1 MTKRVFCSM
10 TAVMLIAGAAAAQQ
24 PAGQKIGLATTLQR
38 AYAAIKTNLTQS
50 AEKMSEADYNSKPST
65 MPEVRTFG
73 KLFGHVANAQFGSC
87 AAAKGVPNPNQ
98 GNDLETK
105 TTKAEFVKALA
116 DSFAFCDEAFSTLT
130 DQNALEMIKQGQNEV
145 TRAGVLSNM
154 IAHSNEMYGTSGVY
168 LRAKGIVPPSTENAA
183 QGRGMRGRGRGTQ

>member
-1 MTKRVFCSM
+1 MRKRVFCSASGILFM
-10 TAVMLIAGAAAAQQ
+10 AVAAGAQQ
-24 PAGQKIGLATTLQR
+24 PAGQKVGLATTLQR

-50 AEKMSEADYNSKPST
+50 AEKMPEADYSSKPST

-105 TTKAEFVKALA
+105 TTRAEFVKALA
-116 DSFAFCDEAFSTLT
+116 DSFAFCDDAFSSLT
-130 DQNALEMIKQGQNEV
+130 DQNALEMVKQGQNEV
-145 TRAGVLSNM
+145 TRAGVLLNM
-154 IAHSNEMYGTSGVY
+154 IAHSNEMYGTSVVY
-168 LRAKGIVPPSTENAA
+168 LRAKNIVPPSTENAG
-183 QGRGMRGRGRGTQ
+183 QGRGMRGRGAP

>member
-1 MTKRVFCSM
+1 MRKRVFCSASGILFM
-10 TAVMLIAGAAAAQQ
+10 AVAAGAQQ
-24 PAGQKIGLATTLQR
+24 PAGQKVGLATTLQR

-50 AEKMSEADYNSKPST
+50 AEKMPEADYNSKPST

-105 TTKAEFVKALA
+105 TTRAEFVKALA
-116 DSFAFCDEAFSTLT
+116 DSFAFCDDAFSSLT
-130 DQNALEMIKQGQNEV
+130 DQNALEMVKQGQNEV
-145 TRAGVLSNM
+145 ARAGVLSNM
-154 IAHSNEMYGTSGVY
+154 IAHSNEMYGTSAVY
-168 LRAKGIVPPSTENAA
+168 LRAKNIVPPSTENAA
-183 QGRGMRGRGRGTQ
+183 QGRGMRGRGAP